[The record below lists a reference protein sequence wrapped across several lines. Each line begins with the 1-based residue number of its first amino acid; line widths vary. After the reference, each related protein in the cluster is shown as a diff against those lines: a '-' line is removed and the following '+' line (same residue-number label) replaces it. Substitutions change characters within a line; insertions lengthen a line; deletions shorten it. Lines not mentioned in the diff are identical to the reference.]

1 MCSSNTYRSMLA
13 NRTSINLNKRKIMTE
28 ELLNETI
35 SVLESIEEDASMAL
49 DGRWDCTTEEGI
61 DTGFNAQIT
70 LINRVLPQLKAL
82 KK

>member
-1 MCSSNTYRSMLA
+1 MLA
-13 NRTSINLNKRKIMTE
+13 NRKNINIFKFIIMTE

-61 DTGFNAQIT
+61 NTGFNAQIT
-70 LINRVLPQLKAL
+70 LINRVLPQLKSL